1 MAFWSTLFSTKK
13 ETAPPPALESLRVQV
28 YRSDCVAMQVLK
40 KSSPGTFA
48 ARPLAPG
55 LLEVL
60 VSQNAQGESL
70 LRWDVAR
77 AYGKSDDEMFEL
89 GSAQGAAATK
99 TVTTDFEFGVQMM
112 ASNDF
117 YLSTQ
122 LLRGFKQAARPHG
135 VLFCP
140 ISWHHWCIHLV
151 QAASVPPIVG
161 MMKLIATEAQQRM
174 KVAEYE
180 ALTGDL
186 YWYKQGGVIEKLTLI
201 GEGAAMHATST
212 ELDEAMTA
220 AFQAAMRR

>member
-40 KSSPGTFA
+40 KNSPGTFA
-48 ARPLAPG
+48 ARPLVHG

-77 AYGKSDDEMFEL
+77 AFGKSDDELFEL
-89 GSAQGAAATK
+89 GSAQGAAATN
-99 TVTTDFEFGVQMM
+99 TVATDFEFGVQMM

-117 YLSTQ
+117 YLSAQ
-122 LLRGFKQAARPHG
+122 LLRGFKQANRPYG

-140 ISWHHWCIHLV
+140 ISWHHWCVHLV
-151 QAASVPPIVG
+151 QASSVPPIVA
-161 MMKLIATEAQQRM
+161 MMMMVTKEAQQRM
-174 KVAEYE
+174 RVAEYE

-186 YWYKQGGVIEKLTLI
+186 YWYKTGGVIEKLTLM
-201 GEGAAMHATST
+201 GEGADMRATST
-212 ELDEAMTA
+212 ELDDAMTA
-220 AFQAAMRR
+220 AFQAAMKR

>member
-13 ETAPPPALESLRVQV
+13 ETTPPPALDTLRVQI
-28 YRSDCVAMQVLK
+28 YRSDCIAMQVLK
-40 KSSPGTFA
+40 KNSPGTFA
-48 ARPLAPG
+48 ARPLVAG

-70 LRWDVAR
+70 MRWDVAR
-77 AYGKSDDEMFEL
+77 TYGKSDEELFEL

-99 TVTTDFEFGVQMM
+99 TVATEFEFAVQMM

-122 LLRGFKQAARPHG
+122 LLRSFKQANRPHG

-151 QAASVPPIVG
+151 QAASVPPIVA
-161 MMKLIATEAQQRM
+161 MMKMIVGEAQQRM

-180 ALTGDL
+180 ALTGDI
-186 YWYKQGGVIEKLTLI
+186 YWYKHGGVIEKLTLM
-201 GEGAAMHATST
+201 GEGAEMRATST
-212 ELDEAMTA
+212 ELDEAMSA